1 VQTHIQVYVICTGR
15 KFKTASVEKDL
26 LKRYFENTA
35 SSEEM
40 QKVNSWLADTSKRP
54 EILAWI
60 ESYWKEER
68 RETAPVPA
76 FEEMFGE
83 ALAAEKQDGKIIALR
98 KSRRIWAYAAAASL
112 VFFAV
117 GVWMGNYMKKRSMQ
131 DTSKWVLSSAQ
142 TGKGQRAQLLLSDG
156 SEVYLNAESELMFPS
171 EVTLHPVVYLKGEAY
186 FKMKDTSSSLVI
198 KTKEIVAR
206 AKGGQINVSAFP
218 SDSTVTISVDKGKAE
233 IDRNRETWPMLKIRP
248 IKKKDSATSVILEMK
263 DGDPRPLVRIRKP
276 VVVRENEQMTFNKNN
291 GSTDVSMHI
300 DDEISDWKDGKLV
313 FYQAG
318 EKEITDKLERRYGLK
333 VIFTVPLE
341 AGEHYTGEF
350 KNASLQ
356 EVLTAICK
364 TMHLECRIYSDVIYL
379 IKK

>member
-1 VQTHIQVYVICTGR
+1 MLYVPAEN
-15 KFKTASVEKDL
+15 FKTASVEKDL

-76 FEEMFGE
+76 FEDMFGE
-83 ALAAEKQDGKIIALR
+83 ALAAEKQDGKIVALR

-112 VFFAV
+112 VFFAA

-131 DTSKWVLSSAQ
+131 TAGKWVLSSAQ

-186 FKMKDTSSSLVI
+186 FKMKDTSRALVI

-218 SDSTVTISVDKGKAE
+218 SDSVVTVSVEKGKAE
-233 IDRNRETWPMLKIRP
+233 IDRNREVWPMLKIRP
-248 IKKKDSATSVILEMK
+248 VKKKDSAASVIQEMK
-263 DGDPRPLVRIRKP
+263 DGDPHPLVQLRKP

-291 GSTDVSMHI
+291 GSTDVSLHI
-300 DDEISDWKDGKLV
+300 DDEISNWKDGKLV
-313 FYQAG
+313 FNQAG
-318 EKEITDKLERRYGLK
+318 EKEITDKLERRYGLR

-341 AGEHYTGEF
+341 ADEHYTGEF

-356 EVLTAICK
+356 EVLTAICN

>member
-1 VQTHIQVYVICTGR
+1 M
-15 KFKTASVEKDL
+15 EKDL

-35 SSEEM
+35 SSEEI
-40 QKVNSWLADTSKRP
+40 QKVNSWLADTTKRP

-76 FEEMFGE
+76 FEEMFGK
-83 ALAAEKQDGKIIALR
+83 ALAAEKQDSKIIALR
-98 KSRRIWAYAAAASL
+98 KSRRIWTYAAAASL
-112 VFFAV
+112 VFFAT
-117 GVWMGNYMKKRSMQ
+117 GIWMGNYMKKRSVQ
-131 DTSKWVLSSAQ
+131 AQAAGKWVLSSAQ
-142 TGKGQRAQLLLSDG
+142 TGKGQRTQLLLSDG

-186 FKMKDTSSSLVI
+186 FKLKDTSRSLVI

-218 SDSTVTISVDKGKAE
+218 SDSTVTVSVEKGKAE
-233 IDRNRETWPMLKIRP
+233 IDRNRETWPLTKLRP
-248 IKKKDSATSVILEMK
+248 AKKMDSASAVIHEMK
-263 DGDPRPLVRIRKP
+263 DGDPHPLVQLRKP

-291 GSTDVSMHI
+291 GSTDVSLHT
-300 DDEISDWKDGKLV
+300 DEEISNWKDGKLV
-313 FYQAG
+313 FNQAG
-318 EKEITDKLERRYGLK
+318 EKEITDKLKRWYGLK

-341 AGEHYTGEF
+341 TDEHYTGEF
-350 KNASLQ
+350 KDASLQ
-356 EVLTAICK
+356 EVLTAICN